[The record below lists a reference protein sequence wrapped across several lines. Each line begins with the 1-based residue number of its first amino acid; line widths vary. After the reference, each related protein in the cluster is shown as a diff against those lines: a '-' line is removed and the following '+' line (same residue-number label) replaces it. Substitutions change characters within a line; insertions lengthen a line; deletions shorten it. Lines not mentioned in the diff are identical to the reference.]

1 MTELNT
7 IQKKLYPKLAPAN
20 IDPVSFLA
28 TDYLN
33 HFNELLMMLE
43 MLPDMPDMLE
53 DLDQWAPKTYPDHFM
68 ESGFT
73 DKELATEAY
82 LNAPVAFK
90 TQFDATVS
98 KLDTLIVS
106 TLNGLHAV
114 GIVERGFSA
123 PARLLLESR
132 IKAMQELLLRLSG
145 IIHGHLVESAE
156 TIQSDSAKD
165 SPDTESETETQSQD
179 DIDKLF
185 D

>member
-1 MTELNT
+1 MTKLNK
-7 IQKKLYPKLAPAN
+7 IQAELYPKLAPAN
-20 IDPVSFLA
+20 IDPASFLA

-53 DLDQWAPKTYPDHFM
+53 DLDEWAPKTYPNHFM
-68 ESGFT
+68 ESGFA
-73 DKELATEAY
+73 DKELAVDAY
-82 LNAPVAFK
+82 LNAPSAFK
-90 TQFDATVS
+90 TQFDTTVS
-98 KLDTLIVS
+98 DLDNLIVS
-106 TLNGLHAV
+106 TLKGLHAV

-132 IKAMQELLLRLSG
+132 IEAMQGLLLRLSG
-145 IIHGHLVESAE
+145 IIHGNLIKE
-156 TIQSDSAKD
+156 TIQSDSAVD
-165 SPDTESETETQSQD
+165 STDTETHSQD

>member
-1 MTELNT
+1 MTELNK
-7 IQKKLYPKLAPAN
+7 IQKELYPKLASAN
-20 IDPVSFLA
+20 IDPASFLA

-53 DLDQWAPKTYPDHFM
+53 DLDEWAPKTYPNHFM
-68 ESGFT
+68 ESGFA
-73 DKELATEAY
+73 DKELAVDAY
-82 LNAPVAFK
+82 VNAPSAFK
-90 TQFDATVS
+90 TQFDTTVS
-98 KLDTLIVS
+98 ELDNFIVS
-106 TLNGLHAV
+106 TLKGLHAV

-132 IKAMQELLLRLSG
+132 IETMQALLLRLSG
-145 IIHGHLVESAE
+145 IIHGNLIEDSE
-156 TIQSDSAKD
+156 EIIQSDSSKD
-165 SPDTESETETQSQD
+165 TTDTETHSQD

>member
-1 MTELNT
+1 MSELNE

-20 IDPVSFLA
+20 IDPASFLA

-53 DLDQWAPKTYPDHFM
+53 DLDEWAPKTYPNHFM

-73 DKELATEAY
+73 DKELAVEAY
-82 LNAPVAFK
+82 INAPSAFK

-98 KLDTLIVS
+98 DLDHFIVS
-106 TLNGLHAV
+106 TLKGLHAV

-132 IKAMQELLLRLSG
+132 IEIMQGLLLRLSG
-145 IIHGHLVESAE
+145 IIHGNLIEIDE
-156 TIQSDSAKD
+156 DIQSDSTGD
-165 SPDTESETETQSQD
+165 STDTETQSQD

>member
-1 MTELNT
+1 MSELNEK
-7 IQKKLYPKLAPAN
+7 QKMLYPKLAPAN
-20 IDPVSFLA
+20 IDPASFLA

-53 DLDQWAPKTYPDHFM
+53 DLDEWAPKTYPDHFM

-73 DKELATEAY
+73 DKELAVEAY
-82 LNAPVAFK
+82 INAPAAFK
-90 TQFDATVS
+90 SQFDTTVS
-98 KLDTLIVS
+98 ELDNLIVS
-106 TLNGLHAV
+106 TLKGLHAV
-114 GIVERGFSA
+114 GIVERGFSP

-132 IKAMQELLLRLSG
+132 IETMQGLLLRLSG
-145 IIHGHLVESAE
+145 IIHGNLIANEEAIQPSSAGEPAE
-156 TIQSDSAKD
+156 T
-165 SPDTESETETQSQD
+165 EVQSQD

>member
-1 MTELNT
+1 MTELND
-7 IQKKLYPKLAPAN
+7 IQKKLYPKLASAN
-20 IDPVSFLA
+20 IDPASFLA

-53 DLDQWAPKTYPDHFM
+53 DLDEWAPKTYPNHFM
-68 ESGFT
+68 ESGFA
-73 DKELATEAY
+73 DKDLAVEAY
-82 LNAPVAFK
+82 INAPAAFK
-90 TQFDATVS
+90 TQFDATVFE
-98 KLDTLIVS
+98 LDTLIVS

-114 GIVERGFSA
+114 GIAERGFSA

-132 IKAMQELLLRLSG
+132 IQTMQGLLLRLSG
-145 IIHGHLVESAE
+145 IIHGHLVDSDE
-156 TIQSDSAKD
+156 TIQSDSSKD
-165 SPDTESETETQSQD
+165 SPDTETETQSQD